1 MRGGKGSI
9 LRRSRRERQRHLRET
24 RSNCRKWGGRQSW
37 RQVSGSANGSR
48 GSGHGKTRHLGIV
61 SGGWTEGKV
70 ASIYTRLSESRLIA
84 GCVISLACFVAEFRY
99 IRNYQAFRLLPMLCG
114 HFFLIF
120 GGPVFCW
127 MMRRSLYS

>member
-84 GCVISLACFVAEFRY
+84 GCVISLSPVLLLNSAISGTIRPFGFYRCFAAISF
-99 IRNYQAFRLLPMLCG
+99 
-114 HFFLIF
+114 
-120 GGPVFCW
+120 
-127 MMRRSLYS
+127 